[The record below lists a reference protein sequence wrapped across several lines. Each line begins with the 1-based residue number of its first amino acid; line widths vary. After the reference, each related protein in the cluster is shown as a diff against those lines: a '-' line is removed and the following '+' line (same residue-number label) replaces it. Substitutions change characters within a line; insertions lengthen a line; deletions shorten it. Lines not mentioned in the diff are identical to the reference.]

1 MMNGIICEI
10 VIYLVNAN
18 LSDAKV
24 VGKIENSDTSKKKSL
39 KMKEKVFVDY

>member
-1 MMNGIICEI
+1 MMNGIIYEI

-24 VGKIENSDTSKKKSL
+24 VGKIEL
-39 KMKEKVFVDY
+39 